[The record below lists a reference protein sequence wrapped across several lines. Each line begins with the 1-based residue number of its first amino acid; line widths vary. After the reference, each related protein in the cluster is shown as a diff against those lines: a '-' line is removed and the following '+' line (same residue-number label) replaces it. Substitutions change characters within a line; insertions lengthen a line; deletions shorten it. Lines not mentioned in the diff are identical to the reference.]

1 MAEIATIARP
11 YANAVFE
18 LAKRGRALDVWSRQ
32 LAVLAAVA
40 SEPSIKDVIDSPAA
54 TSQQKANALARV
66 CGDDLSREGKQLLQ
80 VLAGNKRLHL
90 LGEISTQYEE
100 WRAQAEESLDVE
112 VVSAFALDDG
122 EQTRIAEALA
132 RRFEREIV
140 LTSRVDESLMGGAI
154 IRAGDT
160 VIDGSVRGK
169 LEKLSE
175 TLQRT

>member
-18 LAKRGRALDVWSRQ
+18 IAKKRRTIDEWSRE
-32 LAVLAAVA
+32 LTVMAAVA
-40 SEPSIKDVIDSPAA
+40 EQPAIQEVIDSPAF
-54 TSQQKANALARV
+54 TGLQKSTTLARV
-66 CGDDLSREGKQLLQ
+66 CGDDISREGKQFLQ
-80 VLAGNKRLHL
+80 VLARNKRLHL
-90 LGEISTQYEE
+90 LAEICAQFEAL
-100 WRAQAEESLDVE
+100 RALEQASLDVD
-112 VVSAFALDDG
+112 VISAYPLDDA
-122 EQTRIAEALA
+122 EQKRLTDTLA
-132 RRFEREIV
+132 RRFEREIRM
-140 LTSRVDESLMGGAI
+140 TSRVDETLLGGVV

>member
-11 YANAVFE
+11 YANAVFD
-18 LAKRGRALDVWSRQ
+18 LAKRKRALDGWSRE

-40 SEPSIKDVIDSPAA
+40 AEPLIKDVIDSPAA
-54 TSQQKANALARV
+54 TSFQKANALARV
-66 CGDDLSREGKQLLQ
+66 CGEDLSREGRQLLQ

-90 LGEISTQYEE
+90 LAEISAQYEE
-100 WRAQAEESLDVE
+100 LLALEQASLEVE
-112 VVSAFALDDG
+112 VVSAFALDDA
-122 EQTRIAEALA
+122 EHKRITEALT

-140 LTSRVDESLMGGAI
+140 LTSRVDESLLGGAI

>member
-18 LAKRGRALDVWSRQ
+18 LAKRKRALDGWSRE

-40 SEPSIKDVIDSPAA
+40 AEPSIRDVIDSPAA
-54 TSQQKANALARV
+54 TSLQKANALARV
-66 CGDDLSREGKQLLQ
+66 CGEDLSREGKQFLQ

-90 LGEISTQYEE
+90 LAEISVQFEE
-100 WRAQAEESLDVE
+100 LRAQEEALLDVE
-112 VVSAFALDDG
+112 VVSAFALDDA
-122 EQTRIAEALA
+122 EQKRITEALA

-140 LTSRVDESLMGGAI
+140 LTSRVDESLLGGVI

>member
-18 LAKRGRALDVWSRQ
+18 LAKKRRAIDAWSRE
-32 LAVLAAVA
+32 LSVLAAVA
-40 SEPSIKDVIDSPAA
+40 AQPAILEVIDSPTV
-54 TSQQKANALARV
+54 TSLQKSNTLARV
-66 CGDDLSREGKQLLQ
+66 CGDDISREGKQFVQ
-80 VLAGNKRLHL
+80 VLARNKRLHL
-90 LGEISTQYEE
+90 LTEISAQFEAL
-100 WRAQAEESLDVE
+100 RAQEQASLEVE
-112 VVSAFALDDG
+112 VISAIRWTTQNRSDRGARSSFGADSADD
-122 EQTRIAEALA
+122 
-132 RRFEREIV
+132 
-140 LTSRVDESLMGGAI
+140 RVDESLVGGVI

>member
-18 LAKRGRALDVWSRQ
+18 LAKRKRALDGWSRE

-40 SEPSIKDVIDSPAA
+40 AEPAIVEVIDSPAA
-54 TSQQKANALARV
+54 TSIQKANSLARV

-90 LGEISTQYEE
+90 LAEISAQYEE
-100 WRAQAEESLDVE
+100 LRAQEQASLEVE

-122 EQTRIAEALA
+122 EQKRISDALA

-140 LTSRVDESLMGGAI
+140 LTSRVDESLLGGAI